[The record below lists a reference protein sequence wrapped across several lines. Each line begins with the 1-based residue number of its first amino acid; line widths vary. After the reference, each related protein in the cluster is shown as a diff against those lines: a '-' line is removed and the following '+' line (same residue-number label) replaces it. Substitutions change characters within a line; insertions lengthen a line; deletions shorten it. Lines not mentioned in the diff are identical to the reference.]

1 MILGPALNSAKSLSF
16 FKYFQIIMKKR
27 LQRQS
32 DKMMVLDEAVI
43 KQLS

>member
-1 MILGPALNSAKSLSF
+1 MIIESALNSAKSLAF
-16 FKYFQIIMKKR
+16 LKYFQIIMMKR

-32 DKMMVLDEAVI
+32 EKMMVLDKAVI

>member
-1 MILGPALNSAKSLSF
+1 MIIGFALNSAKSLAF
-16 FKYFQIIMKKR
+16 LKYFQIIMKKR

-32 DKMMVLDEAVI
+32 DQMMVLDEAVI